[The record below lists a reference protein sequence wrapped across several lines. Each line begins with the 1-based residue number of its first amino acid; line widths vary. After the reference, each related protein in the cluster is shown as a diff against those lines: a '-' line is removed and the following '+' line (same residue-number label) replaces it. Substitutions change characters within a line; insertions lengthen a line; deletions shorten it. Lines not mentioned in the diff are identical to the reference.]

1 MRDGAGSTPRG
12 DAAVDEDVVRVD
24 GAFDTDKG
32 FGVARDGEVN
42 DGLDD
47 CVRQSVRVS
56 RGNVF
61 GNVSFHSG

>member
-1 MRDGAGSTPRG
+1 MSATGG
-12 DAAVDEDVVRVD
+12 DASVDEDVVRVD
-24 GAFDTDKG
+24 GAFDADKG
-32 FGVARDGEVN
+32 FGVARDGEVD

-47 CVRQSVRVS
+47 CVRQSVRMS